1 MIRVLRIFAVLAGL
15 AALAACSLTSV
26 AYNNVVPL
34 ASWYIDDYVELN
46 DAQAERM
53 RESLGRLHTWHR
65 ASELPEYSRVLED
78 AARKID
84 KPVAADDVQRLY
96 DDGRR
101 FMQRLG
107 ERLLP
112 DTADILL
119 TLSPEQI
126 RGIED
131 KLRRENEKFEAERI
145 RLPQAKRLNEREARY
160 LKNMSSW
167 LGKLTPAQE
176 AEMRAGLAVVPLSDE
191 LRLADR
197 RRLQGEF
204 IAALKNPPPR
214 AQFIEKLRGLMFNP
228 EVGRSPA
235 YQASVAQ
242 WRRENAALFAR
253 VLERATPEQRAHL
266 QRKLRGYA
274 SDVIALINAS

>member
-1 MIRVLRIFAVLAGL
+1 MAGM
-15 AALAACSLTSV
+15 

-34 ASWYIDDYVELN
+34 ASWYIDDYVDLN
-46 DAQAERM
+46 EVQAERM
-53 RESLGRLHTWHR
+53 RESLGRLHAWHR
-65 ASELPEYSRVLED
+65 ATELPEYSRVLED

-84 KPVAADDVQRLY
+84 RPVAADDVQKLY

-101 FMQRLG
+101 FMMRVG
-107 ERLLP
+107 ERALP

-119 TLSPEQI
+119 TLTPEQI

-131 KLRRENEKFEAERI
+131 KLKRENEKFEAERI
-145 RLPQAKRLNEREARY
+145 RLPQAKRVKERQERY
-160 LKNMSSW
+160 LKNMASW

-176 AEMRAGLAVVPLSDE
+176 ADVRAGLTGVPLSDE

-197 RRLQGEF
+197 KRLQGEF
-204 IAALKNPPPR
+204 IAVLRNPPARP
-214 AQFIEKLRGLMFNP
+214 QFIEKLRGLMFNP

-242 WRRENAALFAR
+242 WRRENAVLFAR
-253 VLERATPEQRAHL
+253 VLERAMPEQRAHL